1 MKIAP
6 ALGARPRD
14 VIRVRRRLVLSSV
27 TLPFA
32 MLSLLVACSDDPA
45 PAEPIP
51 SEDGGV
57 DSSAPSNETEGGTD
71 AGPDASSEGLVG
83 LGRVVSKTMLA
94 LSRDR
99 TRVYG
104 WGANLSGVYRTGGPS
119 EFAHP
124 VNMDVAGVPEE
135 PFRAVLSTGGK
146 TCLLTEA
153 GRVLCFGR
161 TIAQDSLG
169 VGDEEGRLA
178 ATPLAA
184 GDIPANVKIV
194 AIDLF
199 AYGGC
204 VVGDDGEAYC
214 WGDFHR
220 VPDADP
226 AIETVTAPHRIL
238 RTKIGDAKIVDVTTD
253 INVSCVLAGGRAYC
267 WFNGDAEPVEAGDLP
282 LETDLLQVRSNDD
295 VVCGTANDGEIY
307 CWGSGLGRRFGTGS
321 ADFKSDAPY
330 TRVSRANLPNGV
342 KFKDVAVGGVA
353 AASCGIG
360 TDGWAYCWGSG
371 RHGAAGDDDTTEH
384 EVLAPKPIVRGDI
397 PEGVT
402 IVRVACGMYHCTA
415 EGSDHVMYSWGFNED
430 GVLGASLPLGEEVGH
445 PVRMTAPRI
454 E

>member
-1 MKIAP
+1 MRIAS
-6 ALGARPRD
+6 AAGACPVD
-14 VIRVRRRLVLSSV
+14 FIRVRRRLVVSAAPLS
-27 TLPFA
+27 FA
-32 MLSLLVACSDDPA
+32 MLSLLVACGDNPA
-45 PAEPIP
+45 PAVPPVASPEA
-51 SEDGGV
+51 GV
-57 DSSAPSNETEGGTD
+57 DASAPPNDDPGAD

-83 LGRVVSKTMLA
+83 LGRVVRKTMLA
-94 LSRDR
+94 LSTDR

-104 WGANLSGVYRTGGPS
+104 WGSNLNGVYRTGGPS
-119 EFAHP
+119 EFGHP
-124 VNMDVAGVPEE
+124 VNMDVAGVPKE
-135 PFRAVLSTGGK
+135 PFRAVLSTGDK

-169 VGDEEGRLA
+169 VGDDEERAA

-194 AIDLF
+194 AIDIF

-226 AIETVTAPHRIL
+226 ARETVTAPHRIL
-238 RTKIGDAKIVDVTTD
+238 RTKIGDAKIVDVTTG

-267 WFNGDAEPVEAGDLP
+267 WFNGDAEPVEAGELP

-295 VVCGTANDGEIY
+295 VVCGVANDGEIY
-307 CWGSGLGRRFGTGS
+307 CWGSGFGRRFGTGS
-321 ADFKSDAPY
+321 ADFESDAPY
-330 TRVSRANLPNGV
+330 TRVSRVNLPNGV

-397 PEGVT
+397 PESVT
-402 IVRVACGMYHCTA
+402 IVRVGCGMYHCTA
-415 EGSDHVMYSWGFNED
+415 EGSDHVMYSWGFNEG
-430 GVLGASLPLGEEVGH
+430 GVLGASLTLGAEVGH
-445 PVRMTAPRI
+445 PVRMTTL
-454 E
+454 EDL